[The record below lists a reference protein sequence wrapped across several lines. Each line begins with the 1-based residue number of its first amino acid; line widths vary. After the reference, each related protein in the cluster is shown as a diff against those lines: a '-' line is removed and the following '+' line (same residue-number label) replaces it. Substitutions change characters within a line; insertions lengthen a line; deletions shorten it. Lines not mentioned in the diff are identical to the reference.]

1 MSTILHV
8 DARQDSQEL
17 DCCHP
22 ARLRSQCVIT
32 QHCGEAMDTVHL
44 SLVLNPF
51 ILDFALHFLRR
62 VAETRKPRNCTV
74 YMQPFNIAALLAIED
89 DKCLLAFRCTLYCG
103 RCLHYHRA
111 FRALFLLCGRVE
123 DILQLCSWHSRLE
136 MAGSPCALRR
146 PPQWPWKQHI
156 WSTASHMNYLH
167 LTDIGFQP
175 SCRGNQNR
183 ERICGFWVTSAL
195 FMYV

>member
-8 DARQDSQEL
+8 DALKDSQEFDFL
-17 DCCHP
+17 
-22 ARLRSQCVIT
+22 AWLRSQCVIT
-32 QHCGEAMDTVHL
+32 QHCGEAVDTVHL

-89 DKCLLAFRCTLYCG
+89 DKCLLAFHCTLFRG

-111 FRALFLLCGRVE
+111 FRVLFYCVAE
-123 DILQLCSWHSRLE
+123 
-136 MAGSPCALRR
+136 
-146 PPQWPWKQHI
+146 
-156 WSTASHMNYLH
+156 
-167 LTDIGFQP
+167 
-175 SCRGNQNR
+175 
-183 ERICGFWVTSAL
+183 
-195 FMYV
+195 